1 MEATAHKEM
10 SKMLD
15 IFNDSSTD
23 RRDEIALLI
32 IAILIPLAT
41 VLAMQ

>member
-1 MEATAHKEM
+1 MESTAHKEM

-15 IFNDSSTD
+15 SFNKSKTD
-23 RRDEIALLI
+23 RRDEIVLAI

-41 VLAMQ
+41 MYAML